1 MKEQK
6 MISMTP
12 ITTHQ
17 GNLLNDSLKL
27 SAFGDPGNGGA
38 HWRYLIERNGQCD
51 TFQFQQGNPADEIN
65 GISNEVVLAILIHRM
80 EGFQSGPFRCNQN
93 DVALNHLKAALFCFQ
108 DRTGERLRR
117 GVEGTLTP

>member
-1 MKEQK
+1 MKEQT

-38 HWRYLIERNGQCD
+38 HWRYLIERKGQCD

-80 EGFQSGPFRCNQN
+80 EGFQSGPFACTANAI
-93 DVALNHLKAALFCFQ
+93 ALNNLKTALEVLKV
-108 DRTGERLRR
+108 RTTERVAR
-117 GVEGTLTP
+117 GIEGTQVP